1 MTKVKIPVST
11 MGTPLTEEELKSI
24 VGGRMDMSKTCY
36 CTLSY
41 KDGTSKTSTIAVD
54 SEERC
59 KSKCQSRCDDDTEC
73 DKMLEAKY
81 VATYP

>member
-1 MTKVKIPVST
+1 MTKIKIPVST

-41 KDGTSKTSTIAVD
+41 KDGTSTTSTIAAEN
-54 SEERC
+54 EEDCR
-59 KSKCQSRCDDDTEC
+59 SKCQDSCNNNSKCRS
-73 DKMLEAKY
+73 MLEAKY
-81 VATYP
+81 VVTYP